1 MISRRSRQSGIQV
14 VEYAIMAAIIVG
26 VGVFAVSKLS
36 NSTGNKLGAVADC
49 IQNSTGGN
57 CP

>member
-1 MISRRSRQSGIQV
+1 MIRSRQSGIQV
-14 VEYAIMAAIIVG
+14 IEYAIMAAIIVG

-36 NSTGNKLGAVADC
+36 NSTGNKLGSVANC
-49 IQNSTGGN
+49 IQNSTAAN